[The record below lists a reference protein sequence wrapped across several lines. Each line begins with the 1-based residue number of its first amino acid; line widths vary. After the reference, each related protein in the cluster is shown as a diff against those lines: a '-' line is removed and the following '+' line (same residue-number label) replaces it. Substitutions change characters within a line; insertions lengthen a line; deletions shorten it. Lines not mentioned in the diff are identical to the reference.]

1 MDPSGILAAT
11 IFGIAIFLGII
22 GLIVKGL
29 ASTASLKKFPRKDHG
44 ISNPQGFRESE
55 VVPPPPTP
63 ARPRARTQRGIF
75 VSYRREDS
83 ADVTGRIY
91 DRLTQAFEK
100 AQVFKDVDSIPLG
113 LDFRK
118 HLQQTVS
125 SCDVVL
131 VVVGDRWL
139 TSTKVDGRRRLDD
152 PKDFVRI
159 ELETALQRDIPV
171 IPVLVR
177 GASVPEEGEL
187 PPILSALAYRNGI
200 AVRSDPDFHRDMDR
214 LIQSLKTYLAALR
227 LPTKRHY
234 GVPLGSARY
243 LLIRARSSACT

>member
-1 MDPSGILAAT
+1 MDPSAILAT
-11 IFGIAIFLGII
+11 WILGIATLLGVIW
-22 GLIVKGL
+22 LIVKGL
-29 ASTASLKKFPRKDHG
+29 ASQVSRKNFPRKDHG
-44 ISNPQGFRESE
+44 ISNPKSVRET
-55 VVPPPPTP
+55 VVPPLSTP
-63 ARPRARTQRGIF
+63 NTRTQRRIF

-118 HLQQTVS
+118 HLQETVS

-131 VVVGDRWL
+131 VVMGDSWL
-139 TSTKVDGRRRLDD
+139 TAFALNGTQRLND

-177 GASVPEEGEL
+177 GASVPEETKL
-187 PPILSALAYRNGI
+187 PPTLSALAYRNGI
-200 AVRSDPDFHRDMDR
+200 AIRSDPDFHRDMDR
-214 LIQSLKTYLAALR
+214 LIQGLKTHLAGTPAAA
-227 LPTKRHY
+227 
-234 GVPLGSARY
+234 S
-243 LLIRARSSACT
+243 